1 MIPGKQVSSETQWN
15 LRAERVRELQR
26 QFAAAAELLRFYA
39 VVLEFQ
45 GKVSRD
51 FHPEVNLSLPLRE
64 QIDFPYVEGF
74 LPELFAL
81 VRKHGPAALGEVAT
95 SLENAGSPAWRQVLT
110 SAASGSPHETFFARA
125 CLQPVAERLQRH
137 CPIST
142 DQSVRQC
149 PVCGGLPQLVILR
162 PEGEGARRSLQCSF
176 CLREWDF
183 RRLLCANCGETAK
196 EKLPY
201 YTAEQCKHVRVE
213 ACDTC
218 RHYLKSVDLSLDG
231 LAVPL
236 VDEVALA
243 ALDVWAGDKGYTK
256 IARNLVG
263 M

>member
-1 MIPGKQVSSETQWN
+1 MIPGKQVSSETHWK
-15 LRAERVRELQR
+15 LRVERAQELQR
-26 QFAAAAELLRFYA
+26 QFTAAAELLRFYA

-45 GKVSRD
+45 GKVSREC
-51 FHPEVNLSLPLRE
+51 HLQVNPGPPLRK
-64 QIDFPYVEGF
+64 QIDLSYVEGF
-74 LPELFAL
+74 LPELFTL

-95 SLENAGSPAWRQVLT
+95 TLESAGASTWREILT
-110 SAASGSPHETFFARA
+110 SAASGSPHETFFARV

-137 CPIST
+137 YPIST
-142 DQSVRQC
+142 DQSLRHC

-162 PEGEGARRSLQCSF
+162 PEGEGARRSLQCAF

-183 RRLLCANCGETAK
+183 RRLLCAYCGETEK

-201 YTAEQCKHVRVE
+201 YTAEECKHVRVE

-236 VDEVALA
+236 VDEAALA
-243 ALDVWAGDKGYTK
+243 ALDVWASEHGYTK
-256 IARNLVG
+256 ITKNLLG
-263 M
+263 I